1 MAGCCFSRARFT
13 SSGIPSTCLTGCR
26 FRGTGFSRSN
36 VTGPSFNKCS
46 SAADCYYE

>member
-1 MAGCCFSRARFT
+1 M
-13 SSGIPSTCLTGCR
+13 PSTCLTGCR

-36 VTGPSFNKCS
+36 VTGSCFTGPSFNKCS